1 MSEEIKA
8 KVIDN
13 ENPSVAE
20 KETKALKKIGAD
32 TGIDTVTKVDLRQP
46 LNKEEDAIQ
55 EQSTDEVPVRDG
67 SEVGEEIQKENETQ
81 PEEPAGKSKEEE
93 QEEAIIEQVVEEN
106 KIETENVET
115 KPEATPNVTQE
126 KETVKEDVNVPEGV
140 FELVNFINETGGS
153 IEDYVNLNKDYS
165 SYEDANLLKEYYNK
179 TKSHLNNDEINFLID
194 DSFSYDQELDD
205 PRDVKRKQLAYKE
218 EIAKAKT
225 YLESQ
230 KSKYFKEV
238 KGKSNLS
245 KEQQKAVDFFNRYN
259 KEQQE
264 IVELQKTAA
273 KNFETKTNEVFNNEF
288 KGFDFSVDNKKFR
301 FKSKNIEAD
310 KNAQLDVM
318 NVFGSYLNSDNTLK
332 DGYGYHKALFA
343 ARNADNIANHFYQL
357 GKTEAIKEMSAESKN
372 INMDPRQ
379 TGSGYVESG
388 GIKVRAISGD
398 DSSKLRIKLKK

>member
-8 KVIDN
+8 KVIED
-13 ENPSVAE
+13 ENLSIAE
-20 KETKALKKIGAD
+20 KESKVLKKTGAD
-32 TGIDTVTKVDLRQP
+32 IGGETITKVDLRQP
-46 LNKEEDAIQ
+46 INTKEENAIQ
-55 EQSTDEVPVRDG
+55 EQSADEIPVRDESEVSGEIQEENIEKQTKEFTGEKKEEKEEVIIEEVIDEVPA
-67 SEVGEEIQKENETQ
+67 KTNETSKITNQ
-81 PEEPAGKSKEEE
+81 P
-93 QEEAIIEQVVEEN
+93 VEEKN
-106 KIETENVET
+106 
-115 KPEATPNVTQE
+115 TQN
-126 KETVKEDVNVPEGV
+126 TSADVSVPEGV

-153 IEDYVNLNKDYS
+153 IEDYVKLNKDYS
-165 SYEDANLLKEYYNK
+165 KLESTALLKEYYNI
-179 TKSHLNNDEINFLID
+179 TKPHLNQEEIEFLITD
-194 DSFSYDQELDD
+194 KFNYDQEIDD
-205 PRDVKRKQLAYKE
+205 PTDIKRKQLAFKE
-218 EIAKAKT
+218 EVAQANS

-230 KSKYFKEV
+230 KTKYYKEV
-238 KGKSNLS
+238 KSKAGLS
-245 KEQQKAVDFFNRYN
+245 PEQQKAVDFFNRYN

-273 KNFETKTNEVFNNEF
+273 KNFEAKTNEVFNNEF

-388 GIKVRAISGD
+388 GIRVRAISGD